1 MSKKNN
7 SKPNVNTTTP
17 KVENHQSPIGDTL
30 VSQADNSAWLFKIFP
45 WLLMVLAVAIYSNT
59 FGHQYAFDDYL
70 CIEGNE
76 FTKKGFGGI
85 WELIT
90 TDFFKGVESK
100 EGAMELTGGRYR
112 PLSLVTFA
120 IEYALFPTKTL
131 PMYSHIINVLLFAIT
146 GPLMFKVLV
155 QWFGKSSYLPYFV
168 ALLYIVHP
176 IHTEVVANIKSR
188 DEILCMLFLLATL
201 WAFWKSL
208 EENSSKYSMIA
219 IVTFFLSMLAKETSF
234 MYIVVFPLIPVV
246 FKNEKLATSV
256 RKTLPIV
263 ASALAYFIIRYIVV
277 GKIAGAEKNMDIM
290 ENPFVNSDFLEKH
303 ATIMVILWKYF
314 SLNFL
319 PHPLSADYSFNQI
332 PLTSFSD
339 PLVLFSLVLHL
350 AMVAYIL
357 KKLIKIQT
365 EGFDL
370 LALAL
375 IMYLS
380 PLFITSNIPFNIGAP
395 MGERFLYIPSFGLL
409 ILVGA
414 LLQKY
419 LKISQVKNVLGSV
432 LLVGIALVFM
442 GMTYSRNPVWYNNF
456 TLFESDV
463 EHAPN
468 SAKMRFYY
476 GNALL
481 NKNMNLPEAEQS
493 KAELEAAVEQFKKAI
508 EINPKFHHAY
518 YDCANTY
525 DQLQNGNEAF
535 KYLRKSLDL
544 QPNHIKSTMLIGKIY
559 GRYLNNAD
567 SSIYYLNR
575 YVNLFHQENAT
586 GYQFLGTAYA
596 VKGSIEF
603 QKTQQLAVAKP
614 YFESALKYLESALKL
629 DPENVDALAN
639 MSVVYMSLGDIPKAE
654 EFKKRTND
662 LKLKKAKK

>member
-1 MSKKNN
+1 
-7 SKPNVNTTTP
+7 
-17 KVENHQSPIGDTL
+17 
-30 VSQADNSAWLFKIFP
+30 
-45 WLLMVLAVAIYSNT
+45 
-59 FGHQYAFDDYL
+59 
-70 CIEGNE
+70 
-76 FTKKGFGGI
+76 
-85 WELIT
+85 
-90 TDFFKGVESK
+90 
-100 EGAMELTGGRYR
+100 
-112 PLSLVTFA
+112 
-120 IEYALFPTKTL
+120 
-131 PMYSHIINVLLFAIT
+131 
-146 GPLMFKVLV
+146 
-155 QWFGKSSYLPYFV
+155 
-168 ALLYIVHP
+168 
-176 IHTEVVANIKSR
+176 
-188 DEILCMLFLLATL
+188 
-201 WAFWKSL
+201 
-208 EENSSKYSMIA
+208 
-219 IVTFFLSMLAKETSF
+219 
-234 MYIVVFPLIPVV
+234 
-246 FKNEKLATSV
+246 
-256 RKTLPIV
+256 
-263 ASALAYFIIRYIVV
+263 
-277 GKIAGAEKNMDIM
+277 
-290 ENPFVNSDFLEKH
+290 
-303 ATIMVILWKYF
+303 
-314 SLNFL
+314 
-319 PHPLSADYSFNQI
+319 
-332 PLTSFSD
+332 
-339 PLVLFSLVLHL
+339 
-350 AMVAYIL
+350 MVAYIL

-419 LKISQVKNVLGSV
+419 LKINQVKNLLGSV
-432 LLVGIALVFM
+432 LLVGIALVFV

-481 NKNMNLPEAEQS
+481 NKNINLPEAEQNKS
-493 KAELEAAVEQFKKAI
+493 ELEAAVEQFKKAI